1 MIGGISPMQEN
12 RQKLIIRTSIIGILV
27 NVLLAAGKAAVG
39 LLSHSIAIVLDAV
52 NNLSDALSSVITI
65 IGARLAGKPADKDH
79 PFGHGRYEYL
89 SAAIISAIVLYAGIT
104 SFIESAK
111 KIIHPET
118 PDYSP
123 VTLIIVASAVVVKL
137 LLGRYVKS
145 MGQKLNSDSLVN
157 SGEDARL
164 DSVISASTL
173 VAAAIY
179 IFTRISLEAWLGL
192 AIAAFIIKSG
202 VDMLRETI
210 SKILGERAEPEV
222 SKEIRSIVLETEE
235 ILGAYDLALTSY
247 GPDRWLASVH
257 VEVPDTTT
265 ADRIDEFSRE
275 IAGKV
280 YDRTGVI
287 MSAVGIY
294 SRNTTS
300 DEAKAIRSRV
310 TEIVMSHEFILQI
323 HAFYCDLEKKAL
335 RFDAVIDFAAPDPNA
350 LCAQIRK
357 EIQAEYPDFQIT
369 IQADRDLSD

>member
-287 MSAVGIY
+287 LSAVGIY

-323 HAFYCDLEKKAL
+323 HAFYCDLEKKTL
-335 RFDAVIDFAAPDPNA
+335 RFDAVIDFTAPDPNA

>member
-202 VDMLRETI
+202 IDMLRETI

-222 SKEIRSIVLETEE
+222 SKEVRSIVLETEE

>member
-287 MSAVGIY
+287 LSAVGIY

>member
-12 RQKLIIRTSIIGILV
+12 RQKQIIRTSIIGILV

>member
-89 SAAIISAIVLYAGIT
+89 SAAIISIIVLYAGIT

-287 MSAVGIY
+287 LSAVGIY

-323 HAFYCDLEKKAL
+323 HAFYCNLEEKTM
-335 RFDAVIDFAAPDPNA
+335 RFDAVIDFAAPDPNG
-350 LCAQIRK
+350 LCAKIRE
-357 EIQAEYPDFQIT
+357 EIQAEYPEFQVMV
-369 IQADRDLSD
+369 QPDRDLSD

>member
-1 MIGGISPMQEN
+1 MQEN

-222 SKEIRSIVLETEE
+222 SKEVRSIVLETEE

>member
-222 SKEIRSIVLETEE
+222 SKEVRSIVLETEE

>member
-89 SAAIISAIVLYAGIT
+89 SAAIISIIVLYAGIT